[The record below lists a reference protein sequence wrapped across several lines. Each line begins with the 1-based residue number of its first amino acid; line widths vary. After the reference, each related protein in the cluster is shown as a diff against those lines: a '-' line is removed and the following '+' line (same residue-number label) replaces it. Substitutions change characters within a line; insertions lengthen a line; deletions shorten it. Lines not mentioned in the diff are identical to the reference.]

1 MINGVKYI
9 LILFIIT
16 LIVYL
21 DKNREKYKEPFDK
34 DCKRK
39 KEPEKK
45 PKSYE
50 FLIKQMDI
58 TKDILDLDPVC
69 MTQKKAGKF
78 PDVNECVI
86 L

>member
-1 MINGVKYI
+1 MIESVKYI

-21 DKNREKYKEPFDK
+21 DKNRETYKEPFDK

-58 TKDILDLDPVC
+58 TKGILDFDPAC